1 MIRVLLADDHK
12 MFVEGLYSILSHE
25 EGFKILGQAADG
37 IELMELLKTNQ
48 PDVIVLDI
56 NMPRMDGVES
66 ASQIVKDY
74 PGVKILIVSMF
85 KKSVMIERLLKI
97 GVNGYI
103 LKDAG
108 KKELLAAVRSVA
120 MGEDYFGDE
129 VKEKIIE
136 GIQRKDS
143 GEVELTEREIEIL
156 NNLAQGLTTAEISK
170 KLFISPHTVE
180 THRKNLM
187 GKSHSSN
194 VVQLINWGRENE
206 WLSD

>member
-12 MFVEGLYSILSHE
+12 MFLEGLYSILSHE
-25 EGFKILGQAADG
+25 EGFKILGQASDG
-37 IELMELLKTNQ
+37 VELMDLLKSSQ

-56 NMPRMDGVES
+56 NMPRMDGIES
-66 ASQIVKDY
+66 ASKIVEEY
-74 PGVKILIVSMF
+74 PEVKILIVSMF
-85 KKSVMIERLLKI
+85 KKSMIIEKLMKI

-120 MGEDYFGDE
+120 MGTDYFGEE
-129 VKEKIIE
+129 VKHKIEEKM
-136 GIQRKDS
+136 QRKNN
-143 GEVELTEREIEIL
+143 GELELTEREIEIL
-156 NNLAQGLTTAEISK
+156 EQIAKGFTTNQISEN
-170 KLFISPHTVE
+170 LFISPHTVE

-187 GKSHSSN
+187 NKAHTNN

-206 WLSD
+206 WLRE

>member
-25 EGFKILGQAADG
+25 EGFKILGQASDG
-37 IELMELLKTNQ
+37 LELMELLKTNQ

-56 NMPRMDGVES
+56 NMPRMDGIES
-66 ASQIVKDY
+66 ASRIVKDY
-74 PGVKILIVSMF
+74 PDIKILIVSMF
-85 KKSVMIERLLKI
+85 RKSVMIERLMKI

-120 MGEDYFGDE
+120 MGTDYFGEE

-136 GIQRKDS
+136 SIQRRDN
-143 GEVELTEREIEIL
+143 GEIELTEREIEIL
-156 NNLAQGLTTAEISK
+156 EQIAKGYTTNQISEN
-170 KLFISPHTVE
+170 LFISPHTVE

-187 GKSHSSN
+187 NKAQTNN
-194 VVQLINWGRENE
+194 VVKLINWGRENE
-206 WLSD
+206 WLRE

>member
-25 EGFKILGQAADG
+25 EGFKILGQASDG
-37 IELMELLKTNQ
+37 LELMELLKTNQ

-56 NMPRMDGVES
+56 NMPRMDGIES
-66 ASQIVKDY
+66 ASRIVKDY
-74 PGVKILIVSMF
+74 PDIKILIVSMF
-85 KKSVMIERLLKI
+85 RKSVMIERLMKI

-120 MGEDYFGDE
+120 MGTDYFGEE

-136 GIQRKDS
+136 SIQRRDN
-143 GEVELTEREIEIL
+143 GEIELTEREIEIL
-156 NNLAQGLTTAEISK
+156 EQIAKGYTTNQISEN
-170 KLFISPHTVE
+170 LFISPHTVE

-187 GKSHSSN
+187 NKAQTNN
-194 VVQLINWGRENE
+194 VVKLINWGRENE
-206 WLSD
+206 WLGE

>member
-37 IELMELLKTNQ
+37 LELMELLKTNQ

-56 NMPRMDGVES
+56 NMPRMDGIES
-66 ASQIVKDY
+66 ASRIVKDY
-74 PGVKILIVSMF
+74 PEIKILIVSMF
-85 KKSVMIERLLKI
+85 RKSVMIERLMKI

-120 MGEDYFGDE
+120 MGTDYFGEE

-136 GIQRKDS
+136 SIQRRDN
-143 GEVELTEREIEIL
+143 GEIELTEREIEIL
-156 NNLAQGLTTAEISK
+156 EQIAKGYTTNQISEN
-170 KLFISPHTVE
+170 LFISPHTVE

-187 GKSHSSN
+187 NKAQTNN
-194 VVQLINWGRENE
+194 VVKLINWGRDNE
-206 WLSD
+206 WLRE

>member
-12 MFVEGLYSILSHE
+12 MFLEGLYSILSHE
-25 EGFKILGQAADG
+25 EGFKILGQASDG
-37 IELMELLKTNQ
+37 VELMELLETNE

-66 ASQIVKDY
+66 ASRIVKEY
-74 PGVKILIVSMF
+74 PKVKVLIVSMF
-85 KKSVMIERLLKI
+85 KKSVMIERLVKI

-120 MGEDYFGDE
+120 SGTDYFGTE

-136 GIQRKDS
+136 SIQRKRN
-143 GEVELTEREIEIL
+143 GKIELTEREIEIL
-156 NNLAQGLTTAEISK
+156 NNLALGLTTAEISQ

-180 THRKNLM
+180 THRKHLM
-187 GKSHSSN
+187 GKASVSN

-206 WLSD
+206 WLN

>member
-37 IELMELLKTNQ
+37 VELMDLLKTNQ

-56 NMPRMDGVES
+56 NMPRMDGIES
-66 ASQIVKDY
+66 ASQIVKEY
-74 PGVKILIVSMF
+74 PEVKILIVSMF

-120 MGEDYFGDE
+120 MGDDYFGAE

-136 GIQRKDS
+136 NLQRKGN
-143 GEVELTEREIEIL
+143 GEIELTEREIEIL
-156 NNLAQGLTTAEISK
+156 ENLAKGFTTAEISEK
-170 KLFISPHTVE
+170 IFISPHTVE

-187 GKSHSSN
+187 RKAHVSN

-206 WLSD
+206 WLKD

>member
-12 MFVEGLYSILSHE
+12 MFLEGLYSILSHE
-25 EGFKILGQAADG
+25 EGFKILGQASDG
-37 IELMELLKTNQ
+37 VELMELLKTNQ

-56 NMPRMDGVES
+56 NMPNMDGIES
-66 ASQIVKDY
+66 ASKIVEEY
-74 PGVKILIVSMF
+74 PEVKILIVSMF
-85 KKSVMIERLLKI
+85 KKSMIIEKLMKI

-120 MGEDYFGDE
+120 MGTDYFGEE
-129 VKEKIIE
+129 VKQKIVEKM
-136 GIQRKDS
+136 QRKNN
-143 GEVELTEREIEIL
+143 GELELTEREIEIL
-156 NNLAQGLTTAEISK
+156 EQIAKGFTTNQISEN
-170 KLFISPHTVE
+170 LFISPHTVE

-187 GKSHSSN
+187 NKAHTNN

-206 WLSD
+206 WLRE

>member
-12 MFVEGLYSILSHE
+12 MFLEGLYSILSHE
-25 EGFKILGQAADG
+25 EGFKILGQASDG
-37 IELMELLKTNQ
+37 VELMKLLKSNQ

-56 NMPRMDGVES
+56 NMPNMDGIES
-66 ASQIVKDY
+66 ASRIVREY
-74 PGVKILIVSMF
+74 PAVKILIVSMF
-85 KKSVMIERLLKI
+85 RKSIMIEKLMKI

-120 MGEDYFGDE
+120 MGTDYFGEE
-129 VKEKIIE
+129 VKQKMIEKL
-136 GIQRKDS
+136 QRKDN
-143 GEVELTEREIEIL
+143 GELELTEREIEIL
-156 NNLAQGLTTAEISK
+156 EQLAQGFTTVQISE

-187 GKSHSSN
+187 NKAHANN
-194 VVQLINWGRENE
+194 VVQLINWARENE
-206 WLSD
+206 WLRE